1 MAKTTGSLRLV
12 WGGEGS
18 RGSKLMRELDGME
31 EGNQWKGLWKR
42 LSFLEQSTF
51 VFKTQL
57 QGHLLG
63 DTPLATLSLTAGSC
77 SCSQST
83 NDHFSTAPT
92 PPRAGLEL
100 SSNAHSHIDLQPFEV
115 RDHFVFISTVSAW
128 HSAWTQIRHGLGTQW
143 MMLIW
148 MYEMEDIKEKA

>member
-1 MAKTTGSLRLV
+1 MAKTTESLRLV

-18 RGSKLMRELDGME
+18 RRSKLLRELDGME
-31 EGNQWKGLWKR
+31 EGNEWKDCERGSPSWNNP
-42 LSFLEQSTF
+42 
-51 VFKTQL
+51 
-57 QGHLLG
+57 HLCSRHSSRVTSLV
-63 DTPLATLSLTAGSC
+63 TLPWRRFSLTAGSC

-100 SSNAHSHIDLQPFEV
+100 SSNAHFHIDLQPFEV
-115 RDHFVFISTVSAW
+115 RDHIVFISTVSAW

-148 MYEMEDIKEKA
+148 MHEMADIKEKA